1 MTYWGWNM
9 GSVHCLAQG
18 LDGRL
23 VGRTR
28 ERRLLDA
35 LVEAAAGGGV
45 AIVIAGEAGIGKTAL
60 LTYVADVAS
69 RRGLRV
75 LAARGEE
82 SEAALAFATLTDLL
96 LPLQEKFGGL
106 PATQRQA
113 LEVCLALSSGPAAG
127 PLAACTGALGVLA
140 SASDEQ
146 PLAVLIDDFQWV
158 DPESRQV
165 LLFAARRLAAERIVM
180 LLAVRDEP
188 GAESSGRNLPV
199 LRIGGLS
206 VTECAELAQGMGAE
220 ISGPA
225 LRSLVEM
232 TDGNPLAVLEN
243 LASATEGM
251 GVVEPRRLTLG
262 VALENVW
269 GRVFEELPE
278 DTRHALFV
286 VATDA
291 VSGGNH
297 VEAALDALRLS
308 LGSLAPA
315 ERRGLVRTA
324 DGQIQLRHPLMR
336 PVVVSR
342 TPLWARAAA
351 CRALAA
357 AAGGHLRAW
366 YLAAAATGPDD
377 ATAEALTA
385 AAADARQ
392 RHGYGASARTWR
404 RAAELTADHGMRA
417 TRLLRAATDAYLAGD
432 SAATV
437 AWCQEALARC
447 HGPVFAAEAELIL
460 GRARTWAGDPLPAFD
475 GLVRAADAVR
485 SANPA
490 GAAALLAEATLP
502 AVMTGRVRLARQ
514 VAEQVEELLEDSS
527 LGAPGAGDSLTVLAM
542 MAETFAL
549 AGELDRAALY
559 QLRAAP
565 MLGSTDLA
573 AEHQGAAVLAQAE
586 IWAEHFE
593 QSRLCLGAVVDTARR
608 VGTPAILSLALGL
621 SSELDW
627 WTGRWGSAYADAT
640 EALQWAE
647 EMNQIGLIGRALS
660 QLSRITAAR
669 GDHERCQEY
678 VERACRDVEPH
689 GVGCLAVCNPAA
701 LGLCALS
708 RGDLM
713 TAIDHLECA
722 WDAGQT
728 AGLGNPNVV
737 PFAGDLAEALARAG
751 AAKRAGQVL
760 AWLQDRADATGLVYP
775 QAAAERARGILAND
789 PAEAE
794 ARFARACS
802 AYQRQLMPFEQ
813 ARTLLCAGEALRRAR
828 RPAAARRPLLH
839 ALSIFSGLG
848 ARPWTARAM
857 IELDATGVRAG
868 ARNATSSSSL
878 DSLSPQEFQVAR
890 AVGRGLNNVEASA
903 ALFVSRKTVEA
914 HLTRVY
920 RKLGIRSRTELT
932 RLLITHDH
940 AAAIHGDGP
949 PPSRALISGRAQ
961 SSSPQSMGN
970 SRKREPA
977 IPAIGCP
984 ASMGDAASADMV
996 FVPFRE
1002 FP

>member
-1 MTYWGWNM
+1 M
-9 GSVHCLAQG
+9 GSIITNAEPGVGLAQR

-23 VGRTR
+23 VGRAR
-28 ERRLLDA
+28 ERRLLDG
-35 LVEAAAGGGV
+35 LVESVEGGGV
-45 AIVIAGEAGIGKTAL
+45 AVVIAGEAGVGKTAL
-60 LTYVADVAS
+60 LTHVAGVAS

-82 SEAALAFATLTDLL
+82 SEAVLAFATLTDLL
-96 LPLQEKFGGL
+96 PPLREKFGEL
-106 PATQRQA
+106 PPAQRQA

-127 PLAACTGALGVLA
+127 PLAACAGALGVLA
-140 SASDEQ
+140 SAADEQ
-146 PLAVLIDDFQWV
+146 PLAVLVDDFQWV

-188 GAESSGRNLPV
+188 GIQPSGRGLPV

-206 VTECAELAQGMGAE
+206 VTECAELARGMGAD
-220 ISGPA
+220 ISGSA
-225 LRSLVEM
+225 LRSLVEL

-243 LASATEGM
+243 LDGATEGL
-251 GVVEPRRLTLG
+251 GAFEPGRLTLG
-262 VALENVW
+262 VALEHAW

-291 VSGGNH
+291 VGGGHH
-297 VEAALDALRLS
+297 VEAALDTLRLS

-315 ERRGLVRTA
+315 ERRGLVRTV

-336 PVVVSR
+336 PVVVGR

-357 AAGGHLRAW
+357 VAGGHLRAW

-417 TRLLRAATDAYLAGD
+417 GRLLRAAADAYLAGD
-432 SAATV
+432 SAAAV
-437 AWCQEALARC
+437 AWCQEALAHC
-447 HGPVFAAEAELIL
+447 HCPVFAAEAELIL
-460 GRARTWAGDPLPAFD
+460 GRARTWAGDPLHAFD
-475 GLVRAADAVR
+475 GLVRAAAAIRLV
-485 SANPA
+485 NPA

-502 AVMTGRVRLARQ
+502 AAMTGRVHLARQ
-514 VAEQVEELLEDSS
+514 VAEQVEELWEDSS
-527 LGAPGAGDSLTVLAM
+527 LGAAGAGASLTVLAM
-542 MAETFAL
+542 VAEAFVA
-549 AGELDRAALY
+549 AGELDRAARYRL
-559 QLRAAP
+559 LAAP
-565 MLGSTDLA
+565 MLESADLA

-586 IWAEHFE
+586 IWAERYE
-593 QSRLCLGAVVDTARR
+593 QSRLCLGAVVETGRR
-608 VGTPAILSLALGL
+608 VGAPAILSLGLGL
-621 SSELDW
+621 SGELGW
-627 WTGRWGSAYADAT
+627 WTGRWDSAYADAT

-647 EMNQIGLIGRALS
+647 EMNQVGLIGHALS

-669 GDHERCQEY
+669 GDHERCQEH
-678 VERACRDVEPH
+678 VERAGRDVEPH
-689 GVGCLAVCNPAA
+689 GVGCLAVCSPAA

-722 WDAGQT
+722 WDAAQA

-751 AAKRAGQVL
+751 AAERAEQVL

-775 QAAAERARGILAND
+775 RAAAERARGILADD

-794 ARFARACS
+794 AWFARARS
-802 AYQRQLMPFEQ
+802 AYQRQMVPFEQ

-828 RPAAARRPLLH
+828 HPAASRQPLRH
-839 ALSIFSGLG
+839 ALTIFNRLG
-848 ARPWTARAM
+848 AQPWAAKAM
-857 IELDATGVRAG
+857 TELAATG
-868 ARNATSSSSL
+868 ARNHTSISAM
-878 DSLSPQEFQVAR
+878 DSLSPQELQVAR
-890 AVGRGLNNVEASA
+890 AVGRGLNNIEAAA
-903 ALFVSRKTVEA
+903 ALFISRKTVEA

-932 RLLITHDH
+932 RLIVTCDETH
-940 AAAIHGDGP
+940 
-949 PPSRALISGRAQ
+949 
-961 SSSPQSMGN
+961 
-970 SRKREPA
+970 
-977 IPAIGCP
+977 
-984 ASMGDAASADMV
+984 
-996 FVPFRE
+996 
-1002 FP
+1002 